1 MVMTGFPEGGR
12 GLSCTS
18 HLALPLS
25 PRPHPQPHVSS
36 DLEPQGLAAISL
48 VRVSRSPYGQ
58 GSVGLQTHPLGPLV
72 TTVVPHS
79 GLLPGPAGPLRRAG
93 RGLQGT
99 GCCHCQQGQLVD
111 LGEPGPVPPP
121 QGCCDPSGPGCAGS
135 AGWHSAALPL
145 GVGWDLSR
153 SFWGAQLTPH
163 GWHQDD
169 TDAWPQAGTGW
180 EVTHLPLCPH
190 FTQALGPSHS
200 VWPGL

>member
-1 MVMTGFPEGGR
+1 MTGFPEGGR

-36 DLEPQGLAAISL
+36 DLGPQGLAATGPRLSVSL
-48 VRVSRSPYGQ
+48 WAGVRGAPDPPPCTPGDHG
-58 GSVGLQTHPLGPLV
+58 GSSQWPSARP
-72 TTVVPHS
+72 S
-79 GLLPGPAGPLRRAG
+79 GAPAQSWPRAPGRWTLSLPARPAGGPG
-93 RGLQGT
+93 RT
-99 GCCHCQQGQLVD
+99 R
-111 LGEPGPVPPP
+111 PRPASS
-121 QGCCDPSGPGCAGS
+121 GCCDPSGPGCAGS